1 MVLNSIVG
9 KLWATIV
16 ILLLVTFIILGFV
29 LSQMMENFYLNLQ
42 ANELI
47 RQGNKLSVSIGNQEN
62 PQQVLANVDFIG
74 SIINANIM
82 VLDRRGLVQACSSAL
97 GISPGVPFDNP
108 DLDRVIKGDII
119 VRRGLHPV
127 FDAPMMSVAVPIFQ
141 NRMIIGGVFLDAPL
155 APITETVEKIRDII
169 FYAAAATI
177 TVATVLA
184 FFLSK
189 SISHPLIQMNN
200 AALAMAKGDFSQQ
213 VDVIT
218 NDEVGTLGNTL
229 NYLGTELE
237 HNIDALTAEKT
248 QLANILAS
256 MTEGVISFDPEGRV
270 VTLNPPAQK
279 LLSLTEDVLPGKALP
294 DINLAITRIY
304 ELFEQ
309 VVKEENWII
318 DELVFDG
325 HTFAIKMAPIKGA
338 DEIIGVV
345 AVIIDMTKEKK
356 LDQMR
361 REFVANV
368 SHELRTPLSFLQGY
382 AEAIIDGMAQ
392 SEDERDNYVQ
402 IILDETLRLRRL
414 VNELLDITQMESGQL
429 PLELRVEDL
438 ENLIGDVKRKLEPLA
453 AELKI
458 DFQVIFPKQMPQVL
472 IDPDRIEQALINLLD
487 NAFRYTG
494 SGGQVKVE
502 VTNELKILTVKV
514 RDTGP
519 GIPAKELPYIFE
531 RFYKVD
537 KSRNR
542 ANGGT
547 GLGLAIVKNIIN
559 AHGQTISVN
568 SEVGKGTEF
577 VFTLSKA
584 T

>member
-9 KLWATIV
+9 KLWATII

-29 LSQMMENFYLNLQ
+29 LSQMMENFYVNLQ
-42 ANELI
+42 AEELI
-47 RQGNKLSVSIGNQEN
+47 HQGKQLSDSIGNQEN
-62 PQQVLANVDFIG
+62 PQQVLDNLDFIS
-74 SIINANIM
+74 SIINASIM
-82 VLDRRGLVQACSSAL
+82 VLDRRGLVQACSSSL
-97 GISPGVPFDNP
+97 GISPGVPYDNP
-108 DLDRVIKGDII
+108 DLDRVIRGDII
-119 VRRGLHPV
+119 MRKGLHPV

-141 NRMIIGGVFLDAPL
+141 NKMVIGGVFLDAPL
-155 APITETVEKIRDII
+155 APITQTVENIRDII

-177 TVATVLA
+177 AVATVLA

-237 HNIDALTAEKT
+237 QNIDALTAEKT

-256 MTEGVISFDPEGRV
+256 MTEGVISFDQDGRV

-294 DINLAITRIY
+294 DSNLAITRLY
-304 ELFEQ
+304 RLFAQ
-309 VVKEENWII
+309 VIEEENWII
-318 DELVFDG
+318 DELVFEN
-325 HTFAIKMAPIKGA
+325 HTLSIKMAPIKGV

-345 AVIIDMTKEKK
+345 AVIIDITKEKK

-382 AEAIIDGMAQ
+382 AEAILDGMAQ
-392 SEDERDNYVQ
+392 SEEERENYVQ

-429 PLELRVEDL
+429 PLELKKEEL
-438 ENLIGDVKRKLEPLA
+438 ANLIGDVKRKLEPLA
-453 AELKI
+453 TELKI
-458 DFQVIFPKQMPQVL
+458 DFQVILPKLLPPVL
-472 IDPDRIEQALINLLD
+472 IDFDRIEQALINLLD

-494 SGGQVKVE
+494 SGGQVTVE
-502 VTNELKILTVKV
+502 VSDEPQFLSVKV
-514 RDTGP
+514 RDTGQ

-559 AHGQTISVN
+559 AHDQTIRVN

-577 VFTLSKA
+577 IFTLLKA